1 LFADIVCTGRA
12 DVVLVL
18 DESTS
23 IVENDPNQDNW
34 YKRMLGFAI
43 SIVRAFSIS
52 RDLTQI
58 GILKFSDS
66 ARVSFFLNRYRSS
79 TNVIAAIKRLNIS
92 FGNTNIADALRMAR
106 TQLFSD
112 QNGARPGVPKILILI
127 TDGTA
132 NIEELM
138 TIPEANTTKAAGIQI
153 FTVGIGSQIKDEQLR
168 TIATLPSYFYF
179 ATNFA
184 TLSDV
189 LQRLLNNSC
198 GAIDTVATVPSPATP
213 TITTAPDPGM

>member
-1 LFADIVCTGRA
+1 MFADIVCSGRA
-12 DVVLVL
+12 DIVLAL

-23 IVENDPNQDNW
+23 IVENNPNQDNW
-34 YKRMLGFAI
+34 YKRILGFAI

-79 TNVIAAIKRLNIS
+79 TNVTAAIKRLNIS

-132 NIEELM
+132 NIDELM

-153 FTVGIGSQIKDEQLR
+153 FTVGIGSEIKEEQLR
-168 TIATLPSYFYF
+168 TIATLRSYFYF

-198 GAIDTVATVPSPATP
+198 GAIETVATVPSPATQ
-213 TITTAPDPGM
+213 TITTAPDTGM

>member
-1 LFADIVCTGRA
+1 M
-12 DVVLVL
+12 VLAL

-23 IVENDPNQDNW
+23 IIEHNANRDNW
-34 YKRMLGFAI
+34 YKRMLGFATD
-43 SIVRAFSIS
+43 IVRAFSIS
-52 RDLTQI
+52 PDLTQI
-58 GILKFSDS
+58 GVLKFSDS
-66 ARVSFFLNRYRSS
+66 ARVSFYLNTHTTSADV
-79 TNVIAAIKRLNIS
+79 TAAINGLIIGL
-92 FGNTNIADALRMAR
+92 GNTNIADALRMAR

-153 FTVGIGSQIKDEQLR
+153 FTVGIGSEIKEEQLR
-168 TIATLPSYFYF
+168 TIATFRSYFYL
-179 ATNFA
+179 ATSFA

-213 TITTAPDPGM
+213 TITTAPDPGPTGM